1 MIYSM
6 SGVCSKMAAGESFL
20 SFKFCLFY
28 GGVIALLGFYAIA
41 WQQIIRVLPLTT
53 AFANKAVTTAW
64 GLLWGLLFFHEQIT
78 IGKIVGVAL
87 VISGVILFSAAD
99 TEGCERLIRHCF
111 MQVYCWLEYFSAPS
125 LK

>member
-1 MIYSM
+1 MKKYIILHLTLMIYSM

-87 VISGVILFSAAD
+87 VIGGVVLFSTAD
-99 TEGCERLIRHCF
+99 TEA
-111 MQVYCWLEYFSAPS
+111 VND
-125 LK
+125 

>member
-1 MIYSM
+1 MKKYILLHLTLMIYSM

-28 GGVIALLGFYAIA
+28 GGVIALLDFYAIA

-99 TEGCERLIRHCF
+99 TEA
-111 MQVYCWLEYFSAPS
+111 VND
-125 LK
+125 

>member
-1 MIYSM
+1 MKSNLKTIIMLHLMLMVYSM

-41 WQQIIRVLPLTT
+41 WQQIIRVLPLMT

-87 VISGVILFSAAD
+87 VISGVILFSTAD
-99 TEGCERLIRHCF
+99 TEA
-111 MQVYCWLEYFSAPS
+111 VND
-125 LK
+125 

>member
-1 MIYSM
+1 MYAKGMTISDI
-6 SGVCSKMAAGESFL
+6 AAHMHISRILPVAKE
-20 SFKFCLFY
+20 
-28 GGVIALLGFYAIA
+28 

-53 AFANKAVTTAW
+53 AFANTAVTTAW

-99 TEGCERLIRHCF
+99 TEA
-111 MQVYCWLEYFSAPS
+111 VND
-125 LK
+125 

>member
-1 MIYSM
+1 MKKYIVLHLTLMIYSM

-20 SFKFCLFY
+20 SFRFCLFY

-53 AFANKAVTTAW
+53 AFTNKAVTTAW

-99 TEGCERLIRHCF
+99 TEA
-111 MQVYCWLEYFSAPS
+111 VND
-125 LK
+125 

>member
-1 MIYSM
+1 MKKYILLHLTLMIYSM

-99 TEGCERLIRHCF
+99 TEA
-111 MQVYCWLEYFSAPS
+111 VND
-125 LK
+125 

>member
-1 MIYSM
+1 MKKYILLHLTLMIYSM

-87 VISGVILFSAAD
+87 VISGVILFTAAD
-99 TEGCERLIRHCF
+99 TEA
-111 MQVYCWLEYFSAPS
+111 VND
-125 LK
+125 

>member
-1 MIYSM
+1 MKKYIVLHLTLMIYSM

-20 SFKFCLFY
+20 SFRFCLFY

-53 AFANKAVTTAW
+53 AFANKAITTAW

-87 VISGVILFSAAD
+87 VIGGVVLFSTAD
-99 TEGCERLIRHCF
+99 TEA
-111 MQVYCWLEYFSAPS
+111 VND
-125 LK
+125 

>member
-1 MIYSM
+1 MKKYIVLHLTLMIYSM

-20 SFKFCLFY
+20 SFRFCLFY

-99 TEGCERLIRHCF
+99 TEA
-111 MQVYCWLEYFSAPS
+111 VND
-125 LK
+125 

>member
-1 MIYSM
+1 MKKYIVLHLTLMIYSM

-99 TEGCERLIRHCF
+99 TEA
-111 MQVYCWLEYFSAPS
+111 VND
-125 LK
+125 

>member
-1 MIYSM
+1 MKKYIVLHLTLMIYSM

-20 SFKFCLFY
+20 SFRFCLFY

-41 WQQIIRVLPLTT
+41 WQQIMRVLPLTT

-99 TEGCERLIRHCF
+99 TEGCE
-111 MQVYCWLEYFSAPS
+111 
-125 LK
+125 